1 LAPKYKLPRCKS
13 SEKNPSKSLSYWTQI
28 PLEIFSLD
36 TLFLSPYTE
45 FTQLPDFINK
55 KGDDMKGRVFSIFL
69 MVIIFT
75 VTVSHAQD
83 MGIMTGNKRGTY
95 YQFGLNLAQ
104 LVKSRGI
111 KLNVFD
117 SAGSVQNVYSVYKA
131 PGVQLGI
138 VQSDVLAFISKIQT
152 DAALIKIAGKTRMVF
167 PLYNEEVHLLGQQG
181 IVDFDDLADR
191 VVAIGEEGSGTYL
204 TAKIL
209 FEVADVKPR
218 ELLPI
223 GTDEALAQLKQRKI
237 DAMFYV
243 AGQPVKLF
251 AEGVTAQDKLA
262 LIPITN
268 KSILDF
274 YLGVEIPA
282 KTYSWQ
288 DQMTNT
294 IAVKAVL
301 VSYDF
306 RGVNCENVGKFS
318 KMLQENL
325 EWLRANGHP
334 KWKSV
339 DLNAP
344 VKGWE
349 QYDCVKKYLQPSQRP
364 APERSRDSNPVL
376 DAIKKMFS
384 D

>member
-1 LAPKYKLPRCKS
+1 MKR
-13 SEKNPSKSLSYWTQI
+13 SL
-28 PLEIFSLD
+28 
-36 TLFLSPYTE
+36 
-45 FTQLPDFINK
+45 
-55 KGDDMKGRVFSIFL
+55 FSIVL
-69 MVIIFT
+69 LIII
-75 VTVSHAQD
+75 VAGSMAYAQD
-83 MGIMTGNKRGTY
+83 MGITTGNKRGTY
-95 YQFGLNLAQ
+95 FQFGLNLAQ
-104 LVKSRGI
+104 LMKSRNI
-111 KLNVFD
+111 KLNVLD
-117 SAGSVQNVYSVYKA
+117 SAGSVQNVYAVYKA

-138 VQSDVLAFISKIQT
+138 VQSDVLAFITKIQT
-152 DAALIKIAGKTRMVF
+152 DTTLARVASKTRMVF
-167 PLYNEEVHLLGQQG
+167 PLYNEEVHLIGQQG
-181 IVDFDDLADR
+181 IADFDDLADR

-209 FEVADVKPR
+209 FEVSEVKPR
-218 ELLPI
+218 ELVAI
-223 GTDEALAQLKQRKI
+223 GTDEGLAQLKQRKI

-251 AEGVTAQDKLA
+251 SEAVTAQDKLA

-274 YLGVEIPA
+274 YLDVQIPA
-282 KTYSWQ
+282 KTYEWQ
-288 DQMTNT
+288 DQLVNT

-306 RGVNCENVGKFS
+306 RGINCDNVGKFA
-318 KMLQENL
+318 KTLQDNL
-325 EWLRANGHP
+325 EWLKTNGHP

-349 QYDCVKKYLQPSQRP
+349 QYDCVKKVLQPSQRP
-364 APERSRDSNPVL
+364 VPEKTRDTNPVM

-384 D
+384 E

>member
-1 LAPKYKLPRCKS
+1 MKR
-13 SEKNPSKSLSYWTQI
+13 SL
-28 PLEIFSLD
+28 
-36 TLFLSPYTE
+36 
-45 FTQLPDFINK
+45 
-55 KGDDMKGRVFSIFL
+55 FSIIL
-69 MVIIFT
+69 LIII
-75 VTVSHAQD
+75 VAGSVAHAQD
-83 MGIMTGNKRGTY
+83 MGITTGNKRGTY

-104 LVKSRGI
+104 LVKSRNI
-111 KLNVFD
+111 RLNVLD
-117 SAGSVQNVYSVYKA
+117 SAGSVQNVYAVYKA

-138 VQSDVLAFISKIQT
+138 VQSDVLAFITKIQT
-152 DAALIKIAGKTRMVF
+152 DAVLARVAGKTRMVF
-167 PLYNEEVHLLGQQG
+167 PLYNEEVHLIGQQG

-209 FEVADVKPR
+209 FEVSEVKPR
-218 ELLPI
+218 ELVAI

-243 AGQPVKLF
+243 AGLPVKLF
-251 AEGVTAQDKLA
+251 SEAVTAQDKLA
-262 LIPITN
+262 VIPITN

-274 YLGVEIPA
+274 YLDVQIPE
-282 KTYSWQ
+282 KTYPWQ
-288 DQMTNT
+288 DQLVNT

-306 RGVNCENVGKFS
+306 RGVNCENVGKFA
-318 KMLQENL
+318 KTLQDNL
-325 EWLRANGHP
+325 EWLKANGHP

-364 APERSRDSNPVL
+364 AAERTRDTNPVM

-384 D
+384 E

>member
-1 LAPKYKLPRCKS
+1 MRKLFVSILAS
-13 SEKNPSKSLSYWTQI
+13 
-28 PLEIFSLD
+28 
-36 TLFLSPYTE
+36 
-45 FTQLPDFINK
+45 
-55 KGDDMKGRVFSIFL
+55 V
-69 MVIIFT
+69 VIL
-75 VTVSHAQD
+75 VTASVCFAQD
-83 MGIMTGNKRGTY
+83 MGIITGNKRGTY

-104 LVKSRGI
+104 LVKSRNI
-111 KLNVFD
+111 KLNVLD
-117 SAGSVQNVYSVYKA
+117 SAGSVQNVYAVYKA

-138 VQSDVLAFISKIQT
+138 VQSDVLAFITKIQT
-152 DAALIKIAGKTRMVF
+152 DATLARIAGKIRMVF

-181 IVDFDDLADR
+181 IIDFDDLADR
-191 VVAIGEEGSGTYL
+191 VVAVGEEGSGTYL

-209 FEVADVKPR
+209 FEVSEVKPR
-218 ELLPI
+218 ELVAI

-251 AEGVTAQDKLA
+251 SEAVTVQDKLA

-274 YLGVEIPA
+274 YLDIEIPA

-288 DQMTNT
+288 DKEIHTV
-294 IAVKAVL
+294 AVKAVL

-306 RGVNCENVGKFS
+306 RGVNCEHVGRFAKT
-318 KMLQENL
+318 LQDNL

-334 KWKSV
+334 KWRAV

-349 QYDCVKKYLQPSQRP
+349 QYDCVRKYLQPSQRP
-364 APERSRDSNPVL
+364 AAERPRDTNPVL

>member
-1 LAPKYKLPRCKS
+1 MKR
-13 SEKNPSKSLSYWTQI
+13 SL
-28 PLEIFSLD
+28 
-36 TLFLSPYTE
+36 
-45 FTQLPDFINK
+45 
-55 KGDDMKGRVFSIFL
+55 FSIIL
-69 MVIIFT
+69 LIII
-75 VTVSHAQD
+75 VAGSVAHAQD
-83 MGIMTGNKRGTY
+83 MGITTGNKRGTY

-104 LVKSRGI
+104 LVKSRNI
-111 KLNVFD
+111 KLNVLD
-117 SAGSVQNVYSVYKA
+117 SAGSVQNVYAVYKA

-138 VQSDVLAFISKIQT
+138 VQSDVLAFITKIQT
-152 DAALIKIAGKTRMVF
+152 DAVLARVAGKTRMVF
-167 PLYNEEVHLLGQQG
+167 PLYNEEVHLIGQQG

-209 FEVADVKPR
+209 FEVSEVKPR
-218 ELLPI
+218 ELVAI

-243 AGQPVKLF
+243 AGLPVKLF
-251 AEGVTAQDKLA
+251 SEAVTAQDKLA
-262 LIPITN
+262 VIPITN

-274 YLGVEIPA
+274 YLDVQIPE
-282 KTYSWQ
+282 KTYPWQ
-288 DQMTNT
+288 DQLVNT

-306 RGVNCENVGKFS
+306 RGVNCENVGKFA
-318 KMLQENL
+318 KTLQDNL
-325 EWLRANGHP
+325 EWLKANGHP

-364 APERSRDSNPVL
+364 AAERTRDTNPVM

-384 D
+384 E

>member
-1 LAPKYKLPRCKS
+1 MKR
-13 SEKNPSKSLSYWTQI
+13 SL
-28 PLEIFSLD
+28 
-36 TLFLSPYTE
+36 
-45 FTQLPDFINK
+45 
-55 KGDDMKGRVFSIFL
+55 FSIVL
-69 MVIIFT
+69 LIIIVAGS
-75 VTVSHAQD
+75 VTYAQD
-83 MGIMTGNKRGTY
+83 MGITTGNKRGTY

-104 LVKSRGI
+104 LVKSRNI

-117 SAGSVQNVYSVYKA
+117 SAGSVQNVYAVYKA
-131 PGVQLGI
+131 PGIQLGI
-138 VQSDVLAFISKIQT
+138 VQSDVLAFITKIQT
-152 DAALIKIAGKTRMVF
+152 DANLARVASKTRMVF
-167 PLYNEEVHLLGQQG
+167 PLYNEEVHLIGQQG

-209 FEVADVKPR
+209 FEVSEVKPR
-218 ELLPI
+218 ELVAI
-223 GTDEALAQLKQRKI
+223 GTDEGLAQLKQRKI

-251 AEGVTAQDKLA
+251 SEGVTAQDKLA

-274 YLGVEIPA
+274 YLDVQIPA
-282 KTYSWQ
+282 KTYEWQ
-288 DQMTNT
+288 DQLVNT

-306 RGVNCENVGKFS
+306 RGINCDNVGKFA
-318 KMLQENL
+318 KTLQDNL
-325 EWLRANGHP
+325 EWLKANGHP

-364 APERSRDSNPVL
+364 VAERTRDTNPVM

>member
-1 LAPKYKLPRCKS
+1 MQILREKPVKKPLLFDTHSSGNIFWKYFLLTR
-13 SEKNPSKSLSYWTQI
+13 
-28 PLEIFSLD
+28 
-36 TLFLSPYTE
+36 LFFLLILNAE
-45 FTQLPDFINK
+45 FTQLSDFINK
-55 KGDDMKGRVFSIFL
+55 KGDVMKRCVFSIFL

-75 VTVSHAQD
+75 GTVSHAQD
-83 MGIMTGNKRGTY
+83 MGITTGNKRGTY

-104 LVKSRGI
+104 MVKSRGI

-117 SAGSVQNVYSVYKA
+117 SAGSVQNVYAVYKA
-131 PGVQLGI
+131 PGIQLGI
-138 VQSDVLAFISKIQT
+138 VQSDVLAFITKIQS
-152 DAALIKIAGKTRMVF
+152 DAALTQVAGKTRMVF

-191 VVAIGEEGSGTYL
+191 VVAVGEEGSGTYL

-209 FEVADVKPR
+209 FEVSEVRPR
-218 ELLPI
+218 ELIAI

-251 AEGVTAQDKLA
+251 SEAVTGQDKLA

-274 YLGVEIPA
+274 YLDVEIPA
-282 KTYSWQ
+282 KTYIWQ
-288 DQMTNT
+288 DQVINT
-294 IAVKAVL
+294 FAVKAVL

-306 RGVNCENVGKFS
+306 RGINCENVGKFA
-318 KMLQENL
+318 KTLQDNL

-349 QYDCVKKYLQPSQRP
+349 QYDCVRKYLQPSQRP
-364 APERSRDSNPVL
+364 AAERPRDVNPVL

>member
-1 LAPKYKLPRCKS
+1 
-13 SEKNPSKSLSYWTQI
+13 
-28 PLEIFSLD
+28 
-36 TLFLSPYTE
+36 
-45 FTQLPDFINK
+45 
-55 KGDDMKGRVFSIFL
+55 
-69 MVIIFT
+69 
-75 VTVSHAQD
+75 
-83 MGIMTGNKRGTY
+83 
-95 YQFGLNLAQ
+95 LNLAQ
-104 LVKSRGI
+104 LMKSRNI
-111 KLNVFD
+111 KLNVLD
-117 SAGSVQNVYSVYKA
+117 SAGSVQNVYAVYKA

-138 VQSDVLAFISKIQT
+138 VQSDVLAFITKIQT
-152 DAALIKIAGKTRMVF
+152 DTTLARVASKTRMVF
-167 PLYNEEVHLLGQQG
+167 PLYNEEVHLIGQQG
-181 IVDFDDLADR
+181 IADFDDLADR

-209 FEVADVKPR
+209 FEVSEVKPR
-218 ELLPI
+218 ELVAI
-223 GTDEALAQLKQRKI
+223 GTDEGLAQLKQRKI

-251 AEGVTAQDKLA
+251 SEAVTAQDKLA

-274 YLGVEIPA
+274 YLDVQIPT
-282 KTYSWQ
+282 KTYEWQ
-288 DQMTNT
+288 DQLVNT

-306 RGVNCENVGKFS
+306 RGINCDNVGKFA
-318 KMLQENL
+318 KTLQDNL
-325 EWLRANGHP
+325 EWLKTNGHP

-349 QYDCVKKYLQPSQRP
+349 QYDCVKKVLQPSQRP
-364 APERSRDSNPVL
+364 VPEKTRDTNPVM

-384 D
+384 E